1 MPSRGEVIGHTKYVH
16 EELIDRLKRFLW
28 GAVTLLIVKKNQKAM
43 PNPDSCF
50 DVGMVTLSGTGP
62 ANKPC
67 TIKIYIVN
75 ENIAIRVDGKLKMGP
90 TMFCYITKEG
100 QPFTNAEL
108 IKNWP
113 KWQDATVT
121 LTQIAPPKQIAGP
134 EEEKHFLDLYHKY
147 FGKRP

>member
-1 MPSRGEVIGHTKYVH
+1 VGRP
-16 EELIDRLKRFLW
+16 
-28 GAVTLLIVKKNQKAM
+28 VTLLIVEGKIKKLCLI
-43 PNPDSCF
+43 PDSCF